1 MGGTGITILSVYGA
15 VTTIIIIVLGVIL
28 KYDGELV
35 DADDC
40 KEVKMGDGGDLT
52 EIHNKVIK
60 VDFLNSDQAETGR
73 IDSEGE
79 LVCPPCTF
87 STFTALEIVAIT
99 LLVVGVLAN
108 SGRLFRYVV
117 KTVKKRSLRSTEAKI
132 KRDEQLSQEL
142 RREVELERDMCASPA
157 VQNIPNR
164 LVEDNG
170 NKMADALSRPTKGM
184 GWEEA
189 RTN

>member
-1 MGGTGITILSVYGA
+1 MGVTGVTVLSIYGI
-15 VTTIIIIVLGVIL
+15 VTTITIIVLGVIL
-28 KYDGELV
+28 KYDGEL
-35 DADDC
+35 ADEDC
-40 KEVKMGDGGDLT
+40 KDLT

-60 VDFLNSDQAETGR
+60 VDFLNNDQAETGK
-73 IDSEGE
+73 IDSEGG
-79 LVCPPCTF
+79 LVCSPCSF

-99 LLVVGVLAN
+99 LLVVGILAN
-108 SGRLFRYVV
+108 IGRLLRYVI
-117 KTVKKRSLRSTEAKI
+117 KLMKKRQLKLTEARVKL
-132 KRDEQLSQEL
+132 DEQLRQEL
-142 RREVELERDMCASPA
+142 RREVEMERGMCASPA

-189 RTN
+189 RTT

>member
-1 MGGTGITILSVYGA
+1 MGVTGFTVLSIYEII
-15 VTTIIIIVLGVIL
+15 TTITIIVLGVIL

-35 DADDC
+35 DEDC
-40 KEVKMGDGGDLT
+40 KEVHMGDGGDLT

-60 VDFLNSDQAETGR
+60 VDFLNNDQAETGR
-73 IDSEGE
+73 IDSEGR
-79 LVCPPCTF
+79 LVCSPCSF

-99 LLVVGVLAN
+99 LLVVGILAN
-108 SGRLFRYVV
+108 TGRLVIYVI
-117 KTVKKRSLRSTEAKI
+117 KLMGKRSLKLAEAKV
-132 KRDEQLSQEL
+132 KRDAQLHQEL
-142 RREVELERDMCASPA
+142 RREVEIERGMCTSPA